1 MNEKLQYA
9 EMLEIPVN
17 TCTIT
22 YKPPKKKRGRK
33 KAVDAEKVKE
43 QLLQKVNEQSAE
55 TDYSAARET
64 YVNPP
69 QDNYIADDAAA
80 YENAYSDGTMQE
92 ERNIPVDMQENNE
105 VRDEYAPTVNIKPKE
120 KKKRSKFGIV
130 AIQLCIVGALIATIF
145 LTNAFVPDSGINTF
159 MRSVF
164 GTTETVQTDERLYSE
179 FKPNLL
185 FEGAESAV
193 VEDGVMTFSGKGSIY
208 SPCDGKITLIEAG
221 EDGKYTIEITH
232 SENFKTVFKGVDYAY
247 VSVDDTV
254 FSNIPVG
261 YLLDDQ
267 ATMCFYGEE
276 GSLITD
282 YSVEN
287 NSVIWAV

>member
-17 TCTIT
+17 TCSIT
-22 YKPPKKKRGRK
+22 FKPSKKKRGRK

-43 QLLQKVNEQSAE
+43 QLLHKINAQSAE
-55 TDYSAARET
+55 ESVSSENDASVNADQDRYATDS
-64 YVNPP
+64 P
-69 QDNYIADDAAA
+69 A
-80 YENAYSDGTMQE
+80 YENAYSDDSSVCNVCGTAEAQE
-92 ERNIPVDMQENNE
+92 DIREDYVS
-105 VRDEYAPTVNIKPKE
+105 TVNIKPLA
-120 KKKRSKFGIV
+120 KKKRGKFGIIAV
-130 AIQLCIVGALIATIF
+130 QLCVVGALIATIF

-159 MRSVF
+159 MKSVF
-164 GTTETVQTDERLYSE
+164 GSASAATADERTYSE

-185 FEGAESAV
+185 FEVSESAT
-193 VEDGVMTFSGKGSIY
+193 VEDGIVTFSGKGSLY
-208 SPCDGKITLIEAG
+208 SPCDGKITLIETG
-221 EDGKYTIEITH
+221 EDGKFTIEISH

-247 VSVDDTV
+247 VSMDDTV
-254 FSNIPVG
+254 YSNIPVG
-261 YLLDDQ
+261 YLLGEE

-276 GSLITD
+276 GNLITD